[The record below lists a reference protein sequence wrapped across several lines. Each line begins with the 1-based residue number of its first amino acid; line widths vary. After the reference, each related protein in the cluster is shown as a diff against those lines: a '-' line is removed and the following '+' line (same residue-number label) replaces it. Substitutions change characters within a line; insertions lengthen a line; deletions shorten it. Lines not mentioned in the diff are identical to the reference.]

1 MTQGIVTVA
10 GSFAVGL
17 TLRSSRFPAAG
28 ETVLARDFDLG
39 PGGKGSN
46 QAVQIARMGERVELV
61 GMIGTDDFGDIAV
74 NMYSLEGVG
83 MKRLERTPE
92 RNTGVGFIIL
102 DESGENRI
110 LLDPGANALFAPSH
124 IEAARD
130 LIADSSVVVTQLE
143 IPIETAAAAMAGARK
158 EGAVAI
164 LNPAPARELEP
175 SVLENVDIL
184 TPNQTEARI
193 LAGLAPDDPIDD
205 PEVCAELM
213 RRGVTT
219 IVLTRGPRGASI
231 VTSEGIEHVDALPV
245 EVVDSTG
252 AGDAFT
258 GTLATALAQ
267 GRSLSEAVRRA
278 CGAGAL
284 ACTKLGVIPAL
295 PTATELDELL
305 A

>member
-1 MTQGIVTVA
+1 MTRGIVTVA

-83 MKRLERTPE
+83 MKRLERTTE

-102 DESGENRI
+102 DETGENRI
-110 LLDPGANALFAPSH
+110 LLDPGASELFAPSH

-143 IPIETAAAAMAGARK
+143 IPIESAAAAMTAARE
-158 EGAVAI
+158 EGAVAV

-205 PEVCAELM
+205 REVCAELR

-219 IVLTRGPRGASI
+219 IVLTRGPRGASV
-231 VTSEGIEHVDALPV
+231 VTSEGVEHVDAFPV

-252 AGDAFT
+252 AGDAFN

-267 GRSLSEAVRRA
+267 GMSLSEAVRRA

-295 PTATELDELL
+295 PSVTELDEFL

>member
-1 MTQGIVTVA
+1 M
-10 GSFAVGL
+10 
-17 TLRSSRFPAAG
+17 
-28 ETVLARDFDLG
+28 LARDFDLG

-46 QAVQIARMGERVELV
+46 QAVQIARMGERVEFV
-61 GMIGTDDFGDIAV
+61 GMVGTDDFGDIAV

-83 MKRLERTPE
+83 MKRLERTTE

-110 LLDPGANALFAPSH
+110 LLDPGANELFAPSH
-124 IEAARD
+124 VQAARD

-143 IPIETAAAAMAGARK
+143 IPIETAASAMAAARD
-158 EGAVAI
+158 EGAVAV

-175 SVLENVDIL
+175 RVLENVDIL

-205 PEVCAELM
+205 LDVCAELM
-213 RRGVTT
+213 RRGVATV
-219 IVLTRGPRGASI
+219 VLTRGPRGASI
-231 VTSEGIEHVDALPV
+231 VTSGGVEHVDAFPV

-267 GRSLSEAVRRA
+267 GLPLREAVRRA

-295 PTATELDELL
+295 PTLTELDELL

>member
-1 MTQGIVTVA
+1 MTRGIVTVA

-17 TLRSSRFPAAG
+17 TLRSPRFPAAG
-28 ETVLARDFDLG
+28 ETVLARDFALG

-46 QAVQIARMGERVELV
+46 QAVQIARMGERVEFV
-61 GMIGTDDFGDIAV
+61 GMVGTDDFGDIAV

-83 MKRLERTPE
+83 MKRLERTSE

-110 LLDPGANALFAPSH
+110 LLDPGANELFAPSH
-124 IEAARD
+124 IQAAQD

-143 IPIETAAAAMAGARK
+143 IPIETAASAMAAARE
-158 EGAVAI
+158 EGAVAVF
-164 LNPAPARELEP
+164 N
-175 SVLENVDIL
+175 L

-205 PEVCAELM
+205 LDVCAELM
-213 RRGVTT
+213 RRGVATV
-219 IVLTRGPRGASI
+219 VLTRGPRGASI
-231 VTSEGIEHVDALPV
+231 VTSEGVEHLDAFSV

-267 GRSLSEAVRRA
+267 GLPLREAVRRA

-284 ACTKLGVIPAL
+284 ACTKLGVIPSL
-295 PTATELDELL
+295 PTLTELDELL

>member
-1 MTQGIVTVA
+1 MTRGIVTVA

-110 LLDPGANALFAPSH
+110 LLDPGANDLFSPTH
-124 IEAARD
+124 IQSARD
-130 LIADSSVVVTQLE
+130 LISDSSVVVTQLE
-143 IPIETAAAAMAGARK
+143 IPIETAAAAMAAARE
-158 EGAVAI
+158 EGAVAL
-164 LNPAPARELEP
+164 LNPAPARELEA

-193 LAGLAPDDPIDD
+193 LAGLAPDDPVDD
-205 PEVCAELM
+205 LDVCAELM
-213 RRGVTT
+213 HRGVATV
-219 IVLTRGPRGASI
+219 VLTRGPRGASI
-231 VTSEGIEHVDALPV
+231 VTSEAIEHVDAFPA

-252 AGDAFT
+252 AGDAFN

-267 GRSLSEAVRRA
+267 GISLGEAVRRA

-295 PTATELDELL
+295 PTATELDEFL

>member
-1 MTQGIVTVA
+1 MTRGIVTVA

-46 QAVQIARMGERVELV
+46 QAVQIARMGERVEFV
-61 GMIGTDDFGDIAV
+61 GMVGTDDFGDIAV

-83 MKRLERTPE
+83 MKRLERTSE

-102 DESGENRI
+102 DETGENRI
-110 LLDPGANALFAPSH
+110 LLDPGANELFAPTH
-124 IEAARD
+124 IQAARD

-143 IPIETAAAAMAGARK
+143 IPIETAAAAMASARE
-158 EGAVAI
+158 EGAVAV

-175 SVLENVDIL
+175 KVLENVDIL

-205 PEVCAELM
+205 LDVCGELM
-213 RRGVTT
+213 RRGVAT

-231 VTSEGIEHVDALPV
+231 VNTEGVEHVDAFSV
-245 EVVDSTG
+245 AVVDSTG
-252 AGDAFT
+252 AGDAFN

-267 GRSLSEAVRRA
+267 GTSLSEAVRRA

-295 PTATELDELL
+295 PTVTELDEYL

>member
-1 MTQGIVTVA
+1 MAQGIVTVA

-46 QAVQIARMGERVELV
+46 QAVQIARMGDRVELV

-83 MKRLERTPE
+83 MKRLERTAE

-102 DESGENRI
+102 DETGENRI
-110 LLDPGANALFAPSH
+110 LLDPGANELFSPSH
-124 IEAARD
+124 VEAARD

-143 IPIETAAAAMAGARK
+143 IPLETAAAALAAARE
-158 EGAVAI
+158 EGAVAV
-164 LNPAPARELEP
+164 LNPAPARELEG
-175 SVLENVDIL
+175 SVLEDVDIL
-184 TPNQTEARI
+184 TPNQTEALI

-205 PEVCAELM
+205 LDVCAELI
-213 RRGVTT
+213 RRGVATV
-219 IVLTRGPRGASI
+219 VLTRGPRGASI
-231 VTSEGIEHVDALPV
+231 VTSEGVEHVDAFPV

-252 AGDAFT
+252 AGDAFN

-267 GRSLSEAVRRA
+267 EVSLSGAARRA

-295 PTATELDELL
+295 PTATELDEFL

>member
-1 MTQGIVTVA
+1 MTRGIVTVA

-17 TLRSSRFPAAG
+17 TLRSSRLPAAG
-28 ETVLARDFDLG
+28 ETVLAGDFDLG

-83 MKRLERTPE
+83 IKRLERTPE

-110 LLDPGANALFAPSH
+110 LLDPGANELFAPAH
-124 IEAARD
+124 IQAARE

-143 IPIETAAAAMAGARK
+143 IPIDTAAAAMAAARE
-158 EGAVAI
+158 EGAVAV
-164 LNPAPARELEP
+164 LNPAPARELEG

-205 PEVCAELM
+205 LDVCGELM

-219 IVLTRGPRGASI
+219 VVLTRGPRGASI
-231 VTSEGIEHVDALPV
+231 VTSEGVEHVDAFPTD
-245 EVVDSTG
+245 VVDSTG
-252 AGDAFT
+252 AGDAFN

-267 GRSLSEAVRRA
+267 GMTLTEAVRRA

-295 PTATELDELL
+295 PTVTELDEFL

>member
-1 MTQGIVTVA
+1 MTRGIVTVA

-74 NMYSLEGVG
+74 SMYSLEGVG
-83 MKRLERTPE
+83 MKRLERTPV

-110 LLDPGANALFAPSH
+110 LLDPGANELFSPTH
-124 IEAARD
+124 IQAARD

-143 IPIETAAAAMAGARK
+143 IPVETAAAAMASARE
-158 EGAVAI
+158 EGALAV

-205 PEVCAELM
+205 LEACAELM

-231 VTSEGIEHVDALPV
+231 VTAEGVELVDAFPV

-252 AGDAFT
+252 AGDAFN

-267 GRSLSEAVRRA
+267 GMPLTEAVRRA

-295 PTATELDELL
+295 PTVTELDEFI

>member
-1 MTQGIVTVA
+1 MTRGIVTVA

-28 ETVLARDFDLG
+28 ETVLARDFDLW

-74 NMYSLEGVG
+74 DM
-83 MKRLERTPE
+83 
-92 RNTGVGFIIL
+92 
-102 DESGENRI
+102 
-110 LLDPGANALFAPSH
+110 
-124 IEAARD
+124 
-130 LIADSSVVVTQLE
+130 
-143 IPIETAAAAMAGARK
+143 IPLETAAAALAAARE
-158 EGAVAI
+158 EGAVAV
-164 LNPAPARELEP
+164 LNPAPARELGP
-175 SVLENVDIL
+175 SVLEDVDIL

-205 PEVCAELM
+205 LDACAELM
-213 RRGVTT
+213 RRGVATV
-219 IVLTRGPRGASI
+219 VLTRGPRGASI
-231 VTSEGIEHVDALPV
+231 FTTEGVERVDAFPV

-252 AGDAFT
+252 AGDAFN

-267 GRSLSEAVRRA
+267 GTSLSEAARRA

-284 ACTKLGVIPAL
+284 ACTKLGVVPAL
-295 PTATELDELL
+295 PTVAELDEFL